1 MFDKTKQT
9 SYGHAM
15 FSFVFK
21 CLSLRPLPTGLL
33 FVATIYT
40 QLELVRYFLMKYSTL
55 EVDKHKIISP
65 IFFVFQTLL
74 KYDAEK
80 IIRVLLS
87 LLLGMEEVRLH
98 SFLRCCGSATL
109 NSIFPIS
116 EKQRITFEE
125 MKEITVFEETE
136 GHEQTIT
143 YWHNYLLLLSN
154 YEPGTFDTV
163 SVYAYLFDRL
173 VLYKNEYEYRFL
185 GEKLRKKSRSRF

>member
-1 MFDKTKQT
+1 
-9 SYGHAM
+9 
-15 FSFVFK
+15 
-21 CLSLRPLPTGLL
+21 
-33 FVATIYT
+33 
-40 QLELVRYFLMKYSTL
+40 
-55 EVDKHKIISP
+55 
-65 IFFVFQTLL
+65 
-74 KYDAEK
+74 
-80 IIRVLLS
+80 
-87 LLLGMEEVRLH
+87 MEEDRLH
-98 SFLRCCGSATL
+98 SFLGYCGSDTL

-163 SVYAYLFDRL
+163 SVYTYLFDRL
-173 VLYKNEYEYRFL
+173 VLYKNEYEYGFL